1 MAFLE
6 SKWEYRDGDRIP
18 MLAATSRSVTAE
30 SPSRRAISHAA
41 SRISRL
47 VASRR
52 SARLSRLGKALIVR
66 QSAVPREPCQ
76 GAGLGRACV
85 RHAADRGPEPAA
97 DTPKCVIPG
106 HIDPESHTQGR

>member
-18 MLAATSRSVTAE
+18 MLAATSRSVTAV

-41 SRISRL
+41 PRISRL

-66 QSAVPREPCQ
+66 QCAPPRQP
-76 GAGLGRACV
+76 LSR
-85 RHAADRGPEPAA
+85 RRPGPEGAIAPYWLAA
-97 DTPKCVIPG
+97 DTPRCVIPG
-106 HIDPESHTQGR
+106 DIPPE